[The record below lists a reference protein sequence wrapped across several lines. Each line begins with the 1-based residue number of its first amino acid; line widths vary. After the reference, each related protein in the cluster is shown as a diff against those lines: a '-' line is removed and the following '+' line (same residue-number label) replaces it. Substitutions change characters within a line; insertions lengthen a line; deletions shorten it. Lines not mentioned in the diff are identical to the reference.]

1 MADFVEVGYHLKT
14 CKSLHEEKSGG
25 SQCLWRRSS
34 PYVDLDVT
42 KGGDEVVLLENLTEF
57 KLRYI
62 GKGKQDWVTDWKTD
76 ESGDGATKGKFPTA
90 VEVSVTIEKDEGK
103 GKKKYSMQLVIPVH
117 FPNNPEETSNNG
129 QNAQDSQSNPG
140 SQQKTPATGK

>member
-1 MADFVEVGYHLKT
+1 M
-14 CKSLHEEKSGG
+14 
-25 SQCLWRRSS
+25 WRRSS

-62 GKGKQDWVTDWKTD
+62 GKGKQDWVNEWKTD
-76 ESGDGATKGKFPTA
+76 QSGDGATKGRFPTA
-90 VEVSVTIEKDEGK
+90 VEVSVKIEKDDGK
-103 GKKKYSMQLVIPVH
+103 GKKKYSMQLIIPIH

-129 QNAQDSQSNPG
+129 S
-140 SQQKTPATGK
+140 SQQQQGQQFQGGQGGSGSTGATGQ